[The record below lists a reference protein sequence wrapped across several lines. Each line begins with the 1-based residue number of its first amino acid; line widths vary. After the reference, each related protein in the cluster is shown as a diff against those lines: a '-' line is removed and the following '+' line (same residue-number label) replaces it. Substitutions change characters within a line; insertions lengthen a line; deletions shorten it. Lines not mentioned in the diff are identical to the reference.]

1 MLNFKD
7 ILSYYPEKLKGFRE
21 NILKEYL
28 QYHILDIVY
37 SSDYNS
43 KLVFLGETAIRIAH
57 NSIRF
62 SEDLDFDN
70 KGLTKTDFVNI
81 SQTIKKQLALEGYT
95 VEIKNVL
102 EGAFHCYIRFPGLL
116 FENGLSGHK
125 EEKILIQLD
134 AEPQKY
140 DYAPDKHL
148 LNKFGLF
155 RYVNIV
161 PLPLL
166 LSQKIH
172 AILTRKTAKGRDF
185 FDVTFLFGK
194 TEPDYDFLEERLNIN
209 TEKELI
215 SRLRQKTDTVD
226 LKVLA
231 KDIEPFLFDPDQ
243 KNRVL
248 EFRRW
253 LESI

>member
-1 MLNFKD
+1 MLNFND
-7 ILSYYPEKLKGFRE
+7 ILSYYPDKLKGFRE

-28 QYHILDIVY
+28 QYHILDIIY
-37 SSDYNS
+37 SSEFSN
-43 KLVFLGETAIRIAH
+43 KLVFLGETAIRIVH

-70 KGLTKTDFVNI
+70 KGLTKSDFGEV
-81 SQTIKKQLALEGYT
+81 SQTIKKQLQLDGYT
-95 VEIKNVL
+95 VEMKNVFK
-102 EGAFHCYIRFPGLL
+102 GAFHCYIRFPGLL
-116 FENGLSGHK
+116 FENDLSGHK

-140 DYAPDKHL
+140 DYTPEKHL

-155 RYVNIV
+155 RYIHIV
-161 PLPLL
+161 LPPLL

-172 AILTRKTAKGRDF
+172 AILTRKKAKGRDY

-194 TEPDYDFLEERLNIN
+194 ADTIDFNL
-209 TEKELI
+209 
-215 SRLRQKTDTVD
+215 
-226 LKVLA
+226 LA
-231 KDIEPFLFDPDQ
+231 KDIEPFLFDPGQ
-243 KNRVL
+243 KDRVL